1 MEEVTI
7 KLGALIKERGETYSS
22 ISRLLGRNAAYIQ
35 QFIQRGSPR
44 RLDDDDIAVLARH
57 FEVAPSVLGGI
68 DQPPCGPGDVVLLP
82 ILNAKTEESVRAF
95 DARLLQRAGVK
106 HSQASVVQ
114 IDDDAMQP
122 TLSAGDEAIFHRLG
136 GTEALRDG
144 LYALRIDGAMV
155 VRRIA
160 LEPVPGRVTVS
171 CDHAHY
177 PRWPGVTRRSLTILG
192 RVCWIGRMLG

>member
-57 FEVAPSVLGGI
+57 FDVAPSVLGGI
-68 DQPPCGPGDVVLLP
+68 DPPACGPGDVVLLP

-95 DARLLQRAGVK
+95 DARLLLRAGVR
-106 HSQASVVQ
+106 HSHAGIVQ

-122 TLSAGDEAIFHRLG
+122 TISMGDEAIIHRLG
-136 GTEALRDG
+136 GNEVLRDG
-144 LYALRIDGAMV
+144 LYALRIDGATV
-155 VRRIA
+155 VRRIS
-160 LEPVPGRVTVS
+160 LEPVRGRVTVG

-177 PRWPGVTRRSLTILG
+177 PQWPGVIRRSLAVIG
-192 RVCWIGRMLG
+192 RVCWIGRMVG